1 MKKFTFLLSF
11 FLLSFIGNIN
21 AQWTSDALDNTL
33 IVANSGEQVLPKVAV
48 HSDGSLYICW
58 FTTETG
64 NYNVRLQRLDKDGN
78 ILWGDNGI
86 LVSSEAQDTWI
97 TDYDMAIDP
106 AGHVVITFMDVRT
119 GNPNPVAYRISPGGI
134 HMWGASGIMLANNS
148 NFDPSPKVCVTTA
161 GNAVFAWQSSPEGGN
176 ATVRLQKISPAGQ
189 LLWGDGI
196 VLSQAGVN
204 FASPFLY
211 AADGDHVFLAWH
223 KETGPF
229 WAPNRG
235 LYVQKLDVDGSFMWE
250 NDAVVFAPVAS
261 GPVYYLE
268 TCRDDEGGIIF
279 TWYRNHAGLHFHS
292 YIQRMTHEG
301 QITMQAGGAL
311 LSTTESRNHFYPVPA
326 FLNQTQEVIV
336 YFSEQ
341 DLNQNMRGLY
351 AQKFDLAGNRL
362 WTDEGKQLIPLG
374 NNDYGLFTADG
385 FGDKAICVYQAAEFG
400 NSVDSKMQAVM
411 LDAEGNYVWPSQFV
425 DMSTHQSDKLHN
437 VMTGYYW
444 GQWVAVWQDKRNDE
458 GDIYAQNIQ
467 PDGTLGAVA
476 TAIFNRNSIETR
488 ILEVYPNPFIDQLTI
503 NIGAQQAILNIF
515 DSKGNVVLITN
526 INETSLTIDT
536 SSLGIGFYF
545 YSIVANSGQSYSGK
559 IVKN

>member
-1 MKKFTFLLSF
+1 MKKITFLLSL
-11 FLLSFIGNIN
+11 FLLSLICSIN

-33 IVANSGEQVLPKVAV
+33 IVANTGEQVLPKVTV

-64 NYNVRLQRLDKDGN
+64 SYNVRLQRLDRDGN
-78 ILWGDNGI
+78 PLWDDNGI

-106 AGHVVITFMDVRT
+106 EGYAVITFMDVRT
-119 GNPNPVAYRISPGGI
+119 GNPNPVAYRISPGGEHI
-134 HMWGASGIMLANNS
+134 WGASGIMLANNS

-161 GNAVFAWQSSPEGGN
+161 GNAVFAWQSVPSGN
-176 ATVRLQKISPAGQ
+176 ATVRLQKISPDGQ
-189 LLWGDGI
+189 LLWGEGI
-196 VLSQAGVN
+196 VLSQAGVS

-268 TCRDDEGGIIF
+268 TCRDDEGGVIF

-326 FLNQTQEVIV
+326 FLSQTQEIV
-336 YFSEQ
+336 TYFSEQ

-425 DMSTHQSDKLHN
+425 DMSTNQSAKLHN
-437 VMTGYYW
+437 VMSGYNW

-488 ILEVYPNPFIDQLTI
+488 NLEVYPNPFIDQLTI
-503 NIGAQQAILNIF
+503 GISAQQATVNIF

-526 INETSLTIDT
+526 INETSFTIDT
-536 SSLGIGFYF
+536 SSLGSGFYF
-545 YSIVANSGQSYSGK
+545 YSIVADSGQSYSGK